1 MPVSITTQDWNDAF
15 FRKAQWKLAFA
26 WSPHRC
32 LISNKWIWLELG
44 YYGEAVWP
52 GPGTPVFENYWLTKE
67 EFLVWKL
74 KGI

>member
-1 MPVSITTQDWNDAF
+1 LPVSITTQDWNDAF
-15 FRKAQWKLAFA
+15 FRKAQWKLEFA

-32 LISNKWIWLELG
+32 LISNRWIWLEPG
-44 YYGEAVWP
+44 YHGEAVWT

-67 EFLVWKL
+67 EFLVWQL